1 MNSLTQRWLPGSP
14 VSIEVHV
21 IHFKMEDS
29 VLISILA
36 GQGII
41 IIIIAIVF
49 PVSCIQFTRVLA
61 KKCVICLRI

>member
-1 MNSLTQRWLPGSP
+1 MNSLTQRWLPGSS

-41 IIIIAIVF
+41 IIIAIVF

-61 KKCVICLRI
+61 KKFVICLRI